1 MLNYTS
7 LVNTNTF
14 VVILIEIIPNKDL
27 GTAVQRYMGCDFVRL
42 CVYIRWYIYIRNNT
56 AMQDAI
62 QFIRSN

>member
-42 CVYIRWYIYIRNNT
+42 CVYIR
-56 AMQDAI
+56 
-62 QFIRSN
+62 